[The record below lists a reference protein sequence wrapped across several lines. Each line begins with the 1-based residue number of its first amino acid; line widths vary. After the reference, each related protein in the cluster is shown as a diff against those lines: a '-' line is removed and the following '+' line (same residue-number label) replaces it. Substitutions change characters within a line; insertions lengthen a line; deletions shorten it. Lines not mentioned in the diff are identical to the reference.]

1 MKSAINDPAA
11 MRAAAARCDA
21 QGRHA
26 DADLWRECAAEME
39 RRRGEPMRGIADD
52 HDAAQIGDRVA
63 LVATLAI
70 IAWLA
75 LDTLTEL
82 LAEYG
87 AAIAKFLL

>member
-1 MKSAINDPAA
+1 
-11 MRAAAARCDA
+11 
-21 QGRHA
+21 
-26 DADLWRECAAEME
+26 
-39 RRRGEPMRGIADD
+39 MRGIAAD